1 MVEVEALL
9 QLLDLWRQGR
19 RIAGIAVKYLDG
31 DRTTVWGAEQ
41 TVDDLQRAL
50 FAVPAVAPFGERT
63 AASLHVARR
72 DVVEHQGAG
81 GEMAPGQRGLDG
93 RLALQQ
99 PVQRGVEFVVV
110 DRTEA
115 EHFAEA
121 GSGGGRRQRSCGGQL
136 RCRFENAAD
145 EQGEDEVAAAIA
157 VGAEDA
163 VEADLACR
171 AKGGGDVAVRQRAG
185 DGEGVVPGGDDSAA
199 SQHTAQAFDM
209 GGGPVGEVA
218 EGALT
223 DPALLAVRSH
233 AAGWQAASSGSGR
246 LRYTWLKRSRF
257 GGIVQITNR

>member
-1 MVEVEALL
+1 
-9 QLLDLWRQGR
+9 
-19 RIAGIAVKYLDG
+19 
-31 DRTTVWGAEQ
+31 
-41 TVDDLQRAL
+41 
-50 FAVPAVAPFGERT
+50 
-63 AASLHVARR
+63 
-72 DVVEHQGAG
+72 
-81 GEMAPGQRGLDG
+81 MAPGQRGLDG

-209 GGGPVGEVA
+209 GRGPVGEVA

-223 DPALLAVRSH
+223 DPALLAVRLTQQDGRRRVPVRDGFDIHGLRGADSV
-233 AAGWQAASSGSGR
+233 ASYKSQIGDYMATFWR
-246 LRYTWLKRSRF
+246 PARAFCQDFRRF
-257 GGIVQITNR
+257 GSIGKREARSNQGRAPASQFRPPEPRRERHPDPVAVPAA